1 MAAVLHPLVHFR
13 LFKPL
18 FVLTFLL
25 AQALHHAIER
35 VLTRMRLQPAFARTL
50 ELALQALDQ
59 LGLLHDR
66 LVDAVD
72 ELLTVEQGAYRQ
84 AAVGQAVVAPIALQF
99 FELLLGVRELLL
111 VIGQALQ
118 CVLLAAL
125 RLVYSRLQSIRS

>member
-18 FVLTFLL
+18 FALAFLF
-25 AQALHHAIER
+25 AQALDHAVER
-35 VLTRMRLQPAFARTL
+35 VLARMRLQPAFARAF

-66 LVDAVD
+66 LVDTVD
-72 ELLTVEQGAYRQ
+72 ELLTVQQRADRQ

-99 FELLLGVRELLL
+99 FQLLFGVSEFLL

-118 CVLLAAL
+118 RVFLAAL
-125 RLVYSRLQSIRS
+125 RLVHRRL